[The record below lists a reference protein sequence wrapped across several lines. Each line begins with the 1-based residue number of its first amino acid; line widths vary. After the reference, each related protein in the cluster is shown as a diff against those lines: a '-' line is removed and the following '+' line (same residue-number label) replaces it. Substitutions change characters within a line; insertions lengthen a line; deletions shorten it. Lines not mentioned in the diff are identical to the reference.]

1 MKKIRILFLGILAA
15 WMLSPVLFLVT
26 GSLTGDVEL
35 QEMLAPVLQETPG
48 YMEWKLF
55 PLYPTL
61 KSYVKLLFD
70 SPEFY
75 EMFWLSLIHI

>member
-48 YMEWKLF
+48 YM
-55 PLYPTL
+55 
-61 KSYVKLLFD
+61 
-70 SPEFY
+70 
-75 EMFWLSLIHI
+75 